1 MSLTTIVAKYAAH
14 ADVVATNV
22 ISVLSNTAPA
32 KEYKGSPELI
42 ILTNG
47 KVRLDPFPSLM
58 GLSREDIKSRPDDCC
73 VYRKLALRTS
83 GSWGIVLG
91 NWFASMM
98 KSKGL
103 MIPMGRKG
111 YGHAE

>member
-1 MSLTTIVAKYAAH
+1 MSSTGTSRNRVCNARHKSNRSDSDRSRATSLYSNPVVCCSLSLTTIVAKYAAH

-47 KVRLDPFPSLM
+47 KVRLDPF
-58 GLSREDIKSRPDDCC
+58 
-73 VYRKLALRTS
+73 
-83 GSWGIVLG
+83 
-91 NWFASMM
+91 
-98 KSKGL
+98 
-103 MIPMGRKG
+103 
-111 YGHAE
+111 